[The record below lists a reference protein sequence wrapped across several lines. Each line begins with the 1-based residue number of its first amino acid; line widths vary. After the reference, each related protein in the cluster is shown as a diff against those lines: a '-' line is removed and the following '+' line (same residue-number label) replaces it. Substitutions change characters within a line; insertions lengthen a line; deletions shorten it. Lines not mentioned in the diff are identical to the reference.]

1 MVTRTERQIVEFLKK
16 AKHIKLEAI
25 GECGTVLRLE
35 PSKATDN
42 RKLFHDIA
50 ISVQDY
56 YNNAK
61 RV

>member
-1 MVTRTERQIVEFLKK
+1 MVSQTERQIVEFLKK
-16 AKHIKLEAI
+16 ARTIKLEAI
-25 GECGTVLRLE
+25 GESGTVLRLE
-35 PSKATDN
+35 PPKERDN

-56 YNNAK
+56 FNNAK